1 MLNHLLVK
9 TGKEIRLEIDS
20 HKLYLKIVGLY
31 RELGIQYYRK
41 DDVSIINNYLSSL
54 HELKDYVFPHARL
67 YKLYRLKDD
76 VSSLPV
82 PKGGVVEHEDLE
94 NFLKTIEEFRDK
106 FLITK

>member
-1 MLNHLLVK
+1 M
-9 TGKEIRLEIDS
+9 
-20 HKLYLKIVGLY
+20 
-31 RELGIQYYRK
+31 GIQYYRK

-54 HELKDYVFPHARL
+54 HELKDYVFRHML
-67 YKLYRLKDD
+67 VYTNFTRLKDD